1 MTNVPIIMV
10 SNDDKLG
17 ISLLLLRLGV
27 FVVMIMWTLDKFLY
41 PDHAA
46 AVFANFY
53 MLEGLGEGA
62 FYLIG
67 TVQLVVVLGFVAGLF
82 RAWTYGLVLAMHAIS
97 TFSSWKQYLDPFE
110 NLLFFAAWP
119 MLAACVALFL
129 LRRDDRLLNIDAWRE
144 RKSPD

>member
-1 MTNVPIIMV
+1 MDHI
-10 SNDDKLG
+10 DKKLG
-17 ISLLLLRLGV
+17 IALLLLRLGV
-27 FVVMIMWTLDKFLY
+27 FIVMFMWTLDKFLH

-62 FYLIG
+62 FFLIG
-67 TVQLVVVLGFVAGLF
+67 AVQLVIVLGFVAGMF
-82 RAWTYGLVLAMHAIS
+82 RAWSYGLVLAMHTVS
-97 TFSSWKQYLDPFE
+97 TFSSWRQYLDPFE

-129 LRRDDRLLNIDAWRE
+129 LRKSDRLLNFDAWRE
-144 RKSPD
+144 NKTAA